1 LDSGFQQVTVAY
13 TAKVNAAE
21 QSLEQAK
28 ATSAAAIQRPQAGV
42 TKVAA
47 DSAARIDAQSK
58 VLVGT

>member
-1 LDSGFQQVTVAY
+1 MTVAY

-28 ATSAAAIQRPQAGV
+28 ATSAAAIQRAQAGV

-47 DSAARIDAQSK
+47 DSAARIDAQRK
-58 VLVGT
+58 VLVGA